1 VRRWPVAGVTGL
13 GALAAFGAAAVP
25 AAALTPTR
33 TAWWNEA
40 PLGLVV
46 SPSPV
51 QPNQLMVAEGTATPQ
66 AVAAVY
72 YSAAGSQG
80 TGGDVASLSAT
91 LRMPLDTGSSVGTP
105 AVEACPIQPA
115 AAGWKK
121 GGDQTGAPPAYD
133 CTNGKGVAGQ
143 LSSDGAS
150 LLFTLT
156 PAQQQAGS
164 PGVFDLELIPASP
177 TPFQTVFDQPGNGDF
192 AVTAP
197 SPPTGGTAA
206 PGTGGAPASGGAS
219 APAGGGQ
226 GSGSPSGS
234 DTSGGGSGFVAS
246 SPDLGAGSLG
256 SAPALSAP
264 AAPSVSAVPGTSASG
279 STAGSGGAGRVA
291 AGALRP
297 TASNGSAGSGG
308 GWLGGRRKQ
317 VFGVWLLV
325 DAGLALFLF
334 GSEMERAPRLLGS
347 VAARRGAARVEPQ
360 TDEGG
365 AVGEVRG
372 IGRFARVRTDPAR
385 RLY

>member
-1 VRRWPVAGVTGL
+1 MRRWPVAGVTGL
-13 GALAAFGAAAVP
+13 GALAVFGAAATP
-25 AAALTPTR
+25 AAALTPSR

-51 QPNQLMVAEGTATPQ
+51 QPDQLMVAEGTASPG

-72 YSAAGSQG
+72 YSVADSQAAG
-80 TGGDVASLSAT
+80 DASSVSAT
-91 LRMPLDTGSSVGTP
+91 LRMPLDTSSSVGTP

-115 AAGWKK
+115 AAGWHK
-121 GGDQTGAPPAYD
+121 GGAQTGSPPAYD
-133 CTNGKGVAGQ
+133 CANGKGVAGQ
-143 LSSDGAS
+143 LSSDGSS

-164 PGVFDLELIPASP
+164 PGVFDLELIPASA

-192 AVTAP
+192 TVTAP
-197 SPPTGGTAA
+197 SSPTGATSA
-206 PGTGGAPASGGAS
+206 PGAGGAPAPGGAS

-226 GSGSPSGS
+226 GSGAPSGP
-234 DTSGGGSGFVAS
+234 DTSGGGSGFVGS
-246 SPDLGAGSLG
+246 SPDLGAGDLG

-264 AAPSVSAVPGTSASG
+264 AAPSASPAAGTSGSA
-279 STAGSGGAGRVA
+279 STASSGGGARVA

-297 TASNGSAGSGG
+297 VASSGGPGG

-325 DAGLALFLF
+325 DVGLVLFLF
-334 GSEMERAPRLLGS
+334 GSELERAPQLLGS
-347 VAARRGAARVEPQ
+347 VAARRGAGRVEAEA
-360 TDEGG
+360 DEGA

-372 IGRFARVRTDPAR
+372 IGRFARVRTEPAR